1 MKKRVTIKDIAN
13 KAGVSTG
20 TVDRVLHNRGNVAVD
35 VKKRVEEVMNELGYE
50 KNLLASALAYNRTI
64 RVVALL
70 PEPEKD
76 PYWKQTEAGIQKA
89 AKSVQ
94 HYGLL
99 VETVYFNYSDS
110 NSFLDSAKEAL
121 SKKPKAMLFPPMF
134 SEEAQWLLEQC
145 KQLDIPNVMINT
157 YLKDFDS
164 LCYIG
169 QDSYQSGVLGARL
182 LNFGLS
188 NGQTAC
194 ILNLDFRT
202 KFAYHLLDK
211 ERGFRAYFA
220 DNKESQINIIREDF
234 DGFNDPYKLSAFLK
248 NLLKTHPS
256 LHGIFVTN
264 SRTYKVLDCLAE
276 ISNRKIKIVGFDLIE
291 ANLKYLYQNKINF
304 LINQNP
310 IEQGFYGVT
319 SLFRHLIQ
327 KKEVEK
333 RQYLPLDIV
342 VKENADYYLK
352 KQLDFEIAI

>member
-20 TVDRVLHNRGNVAVD
+20 TVDRVLHNRGNVAAD
-35 VKKRVEEVMNELGYE
+35 VKKRVEKVMDELGYE

-64 RVVALL
+64 RVMALL

-76 PYWKQTEAGIQKA
+76 PYWKQTEKGVKKA

-99 VETVYFNYSDS
+99 VETIYFNYADS
-110 NSFLDSAKEAL
+110 NSFLRSAKEAL
-121 SKKPKAMLFPPMF
+121 SKKPAAILFPPMF
-134 SEEAQWLLEQC
+134 SEEAQWLLEKC

-188 NGQTAC
+188 NEQTAC

-220 DNKESQINIIREDF
+220 DNKEADINIIREDF
-234 DGFNDPYKLSAFLK
+234 DGFNDPDKLSAFLK
-248 NLLKTHPS
+248 NLLDTHPS

-264 SRTYKVLDCLAE
+264 SRAYKVLDCLE
-276 ISNRKIKIVGFDLIE
+276 KISDRKIKIVGFDLVA
-291 ANLKYLYQNKINF
+291 ANLKYLYENKINF

-310 IEQGFYGVT
+310 MEQGFYGVT
-319 SLFRHLIQ
+319 NLFQYLVQ

-352 KQLDFEIAI
+352 KQLNFEMAI